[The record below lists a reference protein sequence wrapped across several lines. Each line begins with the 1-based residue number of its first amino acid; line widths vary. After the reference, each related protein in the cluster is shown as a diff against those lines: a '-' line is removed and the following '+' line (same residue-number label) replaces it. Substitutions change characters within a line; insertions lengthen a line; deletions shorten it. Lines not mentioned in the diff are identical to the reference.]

1 MCSLYSTLC
10 WRVLWCSAKLGATP
24 FSAVNNQPVKFPAV
38 VVGGYPDKQF
48 IRIFKKDKGMNI
60 NDVSDYAD

>member
-1 MCSLYSTLC
+1 VEL
-10 WRVLWCSAKLGATP
+10 RATP
-24 FSAVNNQPVKFPAV
+24 FSAVNNQPVKFPA

-60 NDVSDYAD
+60 NDVSDYVG